1 MTETVFMP
9 TLLPRLQRRARR
21 LCRTRDDAED
31 LAQEAALRL
40 LQRLAKNND
49 VDRPEHYAMI
59 LLHNLA
65 RQNWRQRQETEELAD
80 DMAQTAPA
88 APGRIACAELRAA
101 IAGLPCE
108 QADLMARLLEGE
120 SSPRAIAQQTGLPL
134 GTVMSRLARA
144 RARLRKELDVEGSV
158 EELL

>member
-1 MTETVFMP
+1 MHANTP
-9 TLLPRLQRRARR
+9 AAPAKRARR

-108 QADLMARLLEGE
+108 QADLMARLLEGNPAPAP
-120 SSPRAIAQQTGLPL
+120 SHSKPACPLAQ
-134 GTVMSRLARA
+134 
-144 RARLRKELDVEGSV
+144 
-158 EELL
+158 